1 MPFCVIKSRTIKIFF
16 IMLAV
21 VILLCISFEGGAAAQ
36 VWFGS
41 SSRLVPIYR
50 VDTQEKQVAISFD
63 AAWGADKTQEIID
76 ILKEYN
82 STATFFLVGF
92 WIDKY
97 PEMVKAIDEA
107 GLEIGTHSNTHPD
120 MVKLDKTTIKNELTT
135 SMEKITEITGKEVKV
150 FRPPYGSYNN
160 DLLNVCSS
168 LGLSA
173 VQWDVDTLD
182 WKGLSASEVTNRVM
196 NHVQN
201 GSIIL
206 MHNNAD
212 HVTDSLRLT
221 LDWLTMKGYKV
232 TSVGELIYSENFTI
246 DSNGVQHKN

>member
-1 MPFCVIKSRTIKIFF
+1 MPFCVIKSRTIKFF
-16 IMLAV
+16 FVMLAV
-21 VILLCISFEGGAAAQ
+21 VVLLCISFEGGACAE

-41 SSRLVPIYR
+41 STRLVPIYN
-50 VDTQEKQVAISFD
+50 VETEEKQVAISFD

-76 ILKEYN
+76 ICKEYN
-82 STATFFLVGF
+82 VTATFFLVGF
-92 WIDKY
+92 WVDKY

-120 MVKLDKTTIKNELTT
+120 MVKLDYDTMKKELTT
-135 SMEKITEITGKEVKV
+135 SMEKITEITGKDVKV

-160 DLLNVCSS
+160 TLIKVCDE

-173 VQWDVDTLD
+173 IQWDVDSLD
-182 WKGLSASEVTNRVM
+182 WKGLSASEITNRVM
-196 NHVQN
+196 QKAKN

-212 HVTDSLRLT
+212 HVTDALRLS
-221 LDWLTMKGYKV
+221 LDWLINKGYKV
-232 TSVGELIYSENFTI
+232 TSVGELIYTENFSI